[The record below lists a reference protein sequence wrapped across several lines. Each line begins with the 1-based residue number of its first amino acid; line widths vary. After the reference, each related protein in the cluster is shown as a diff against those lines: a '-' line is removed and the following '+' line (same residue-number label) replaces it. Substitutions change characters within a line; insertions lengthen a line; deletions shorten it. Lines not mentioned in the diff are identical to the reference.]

1 MKGYQLIEPFF
12 LPELIRQDATLEVC
26 ISILCWMVDCLKK
39 EEELKNL
46 PIEIELIKA
55 EYAGA
60 YPCIGIH
67 YLDNSERDWE
77 PEVTAKV
84 EGYFQKPYLSD
95 YYRYLKENSLEIQQ
109 NIDKFKASD
118 KA

>member
-26 ISILCWMVDCLKK
+26 IAVLCWLVDCLKK
-39 EEELKNL
+39 EEELKSL
-46 PIEIELIKA
+46 PIEIDLIKA
-55 EYAGA
+55 EYMGA

-67 YLDNSERDWE
+67 YLDNSERDWG

-84 EGYFQKPYLSD
+84 ESYFQKEYLPA
-95 YYRYLKENSLEIQQ
+95 YNNYLTENTIEIQQ
-109 NIDKFKASD
+109 AIDKFNN
-118 KA
+118 